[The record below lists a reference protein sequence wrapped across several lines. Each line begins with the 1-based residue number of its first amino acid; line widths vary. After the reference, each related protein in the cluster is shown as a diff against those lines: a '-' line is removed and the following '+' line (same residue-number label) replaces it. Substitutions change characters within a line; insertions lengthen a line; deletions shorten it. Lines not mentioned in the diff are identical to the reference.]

1 MTLFN
6 ETDEKAIAELSN
18 QNGRSFEQIA
28 EACGVTVRQLYRI
41 RQKPTVKAAIKNASD
56 EASTEIVTLAM
67 PDITRAMVKKAS
79 NGDVKAAQLLFQMQG
94 LLIDRKEIHATTGH
108 VVNDHSEMS
117 TEEINAR
124 MAEIQRQLNA
134 KPKRIEVGLPSPHGD
149 KDYGFN

>member
-1 MTLFN
+1 MFN

-28 EACGVTVRQLYRI
+28 EVVGVSVRQLHRI
-41 RQKPTVKAAIKNASD
+41 RQKPTVKAAIKSASD
-56 EASTEIVTLAM
+56 EMSSEIVTLAM

-94 LLIDRKEIHATTGH
+94 LLIDRKEITATTQ
-108 VVNDHSEMS
+108 VASTYDDMS
-117 TEEINAR
+117 KDEIAER

-134 KPKRIEVGLPSPHGD
+134 KPKRIEVGLPLPHSD